1 MQTDC
6 ITLVPL
12 FMTSARM
19 DWVSI
24 VSQALEA
31 KKDNVLTSG
40 AGDGDSES
48 CVRDRYPFLGSVVIL

>member
-1 MQTDC
+1 MPFILSCLTNVEQVSQWPLKRKTMQTDC

-31 KKDNVLTSG
+31 K
-40 AGDGDSES
+40 
-48 CVRDRYPFLGSVVIL
+48 